1 MAYGVWGMGYGVWD
15 MGYVVWAMAYGVWGM
30 GYRAW
35 DGIGYGIPGTG
46 MGCGLWAVGH
56 GMGCW
61 VWWYTALGMGG
72 GGSAIA
78 TLHGSRV
85 WGMGYRE
92 EEEAGSAIS
101 TPWGY
106 GGMGAWG
113 HGAMEL
119 GVMGYG
125 LSHMRWGMK

>member
-1 MAYGVWGMGYGVWD
+1 MGYGIWGMGYGICG
-15 MGYVVWAMAYGVWGM
+15 MGYVIWNMGYGVSGM
-30 GYRAW
+30 GWYRVW
-35 DGIGYGIPGTG
+35 DSWYGY
-46 MGCGLWAVGH
+46 GLWAVGC
-56 GMGCW
+56 GP
-61 VWWYTALGMGG
+61 WYGVLGMVVYGSGDGG

-101 TPWGY
+101 TLWGY